1 MKQNHSGKK
10 GRISYA
16 ASFFLVLSLILVIG
30 IPVIF
35 ALHYLNRRPADA
47 ASETNPASSSTE
59 EASGSFS
66 EEEPVGQESSEQT
79 SSGDSSEQESFEA
92 SSGQNSSEEELSEE
106 ELLRSQALSL
116 LHSMTLKEKV
126 GQMFFIR
133 CPSENA
139 AELAAEWQPGG
150 YVLFASDFENKTP
163 DEAAADIQSCQ
174 DSVRIPMLIGV
185 DEEGGTVTRIS
196 RFSQYRDE
204 PFLSPRDL
212 YAEGGWDLIRSDTIE
227 KCALLRG
234 LGINVNLAPVCDV
247 STGSDDFIYE
257 RAFSNDA
264 QEAAEYVS
272 LVVSVMNDEGMG
284 CTLKHFPGYGNNVDT
299 HTGIAVDRRSLE
311 SFYENDFLP
320 FIAGIEAGAG
330 SILVSHN
337 IMTCV
342 DDSMPASL
350 SPAVHELLRE
360 DLDFDGVI
368 MTDDL
373 IMDAITQYTDGSSAA
388 VLAVLAGNDLLICSD
403 PTVQLPAVIEAVKE
417 GTISLEQVEESVLR
431 ILMWKLE
438 LNIIS

>member
-1 MKQNHSGKK
+1 MRQTNQAP
-10 GRISYA
+10 RRLA
-16 ASFFLVLSLILVIG
+16 VFFLVLSLILVIG

-35 ALHYLNRRPADA
+35 ALHVLNREPDDPIVDSDAAESTMTESA
-47 ASETNPASSSTE
+47 ASESGTAAPEQKAEPAS
-59 EASGSFS
+59 EAPTSHPAS
-66 EEEPVGQESSEQT
+66 EETPSFESS
-79 SSGDSSEQESFEA
+79 
-92 SSGQNSSEEELSEE
+92 SSEEPSEE
-106 ELLRSQALSL
+106 PPFEEDSLYSQAMSL
-116 LHSMTLKEKV
+116 LDSMTLEEKV

-139 AELAAEWQPGG
+139 AELADRWQPGG

-163 DEAAADIQSCQ
+163 QEAAADIQSYQ
-174 DSVRIPMLIGV
+174 DAVRIPMLIGV

-212 YAEGGWDLIRSDTIE
+212 YAEGGFELIRSDTIE
-227 KCALLRG
+227 KCALLHS

-247 STGSDDFIYE
+247 STSGEDFIYE

-264 QEAAEYVS
+264 QETADYVR
-272 LVVSVMNDEGMG
+272 LVVSVMKEEGMG

-299 HTGIAVDRRSLE
+299 HTGIAVDNRSLE

-320 FIAGIEAGAG
+320 FLAGIEAGAG

-360 DLDFDGVI
+360 DLGFDGVI

-373 IMDAITQYTDGSSAA
+373 IMDAITEYTDGSSAA

-403 PTVQLPAVIEAVKE
+403 PTIQLPAVIEAVLD
-417 GTISLEQVEESVLR
+417 GTIPLEQVEESVLR

-438 LNIIS
+438 LNLI